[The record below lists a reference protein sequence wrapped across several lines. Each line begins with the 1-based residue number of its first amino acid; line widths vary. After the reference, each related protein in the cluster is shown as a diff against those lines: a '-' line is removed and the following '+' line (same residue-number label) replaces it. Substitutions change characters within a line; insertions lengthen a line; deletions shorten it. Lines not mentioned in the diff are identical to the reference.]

1 MTEHARMVLRIKQS
15 GGVGDFLDLP
25 RTFGEKTK
33 GFEEGV
39 FYAST
44 YQVDLHG
51 APGGI

>member
-1 MTEHARMVLRIKQS
+1 MIEHARMVLRIKQS